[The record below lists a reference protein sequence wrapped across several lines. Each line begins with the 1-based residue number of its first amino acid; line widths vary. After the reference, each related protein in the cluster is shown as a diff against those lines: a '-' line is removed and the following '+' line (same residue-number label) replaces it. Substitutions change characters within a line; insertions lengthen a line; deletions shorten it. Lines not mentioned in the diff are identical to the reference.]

1 MIQKIKTASNREILD
16 TTKIAA
22 VRVAQ
27 NAINEGLI
35 TKSLVLKVVT
45 PSINSMSSSSRNNHG
60 INQARH
66 TATAKIAALVT
77 AALNQKFKSPHK
89 IIKKIVICAYK
100 DIYHRLCKTTVLGC
114 MKAQMFADIEINETM
129 LIVHKTRNQD
139 KKGGVS

>member
-1 MIQKIKTASNREILD
+1 MD

-45 PSINSMSSSSRNNHG
+45 PSINSMSSSSRNDHG

-66 TATAKIAALVT
+66 TTTAKIEALVT
-77 AALNQKFKSPHK
+77 AELIQKFKSPHK
-89 IIKKIVICAYK
+89 VIKKIVICIYK
-100 DIYHRLCKTTVLGC
+100 DIYHRLSKNTVIGC
-114 MKAQMFADIEINETM
+114 MKAQMLEDIEINETM
-129 LIVHKTRNQD
+129 LILHRTRKQD
-139 KKGGVS
+139 